1 LCIDILTIAIDAA
14 LTQREKKKALLHEL
28 RVKIETLKQLIRLMN
43 DLGII
48 ETKIY
53 IFLEAQL
60 QEISKMAS
68 GWIKY
73 LET

>member
-1 LCIDILTIAIDAA
+1 MCIDILTIAIDAA